1 MCKASKNEEK
11 RKHLRYTV
19 DPAYNP
25 RVAFEPLGLEPKWRP
40 ALIADESYSGCR
52 IITIGSEELEVG
64 DLVQIDHGDAI
75 AAQAEVVR
83 SRHIDPGVLSV
94 GCTFI

>member
-11 RKHLRYTV
+11 RKHLRYAV

-40 ALIADESYSGCR
+40 ALIADESYS
-52 IITIGSEELEVG
+52 
-64 DLVQIDHGDAI
+64 DA
-75 AAQAEVVR
+75 E
-83 SRHIDPGVLSV
+83 S
-94 GCTFI
+94 